1 MMVTFI
7 SQCEKNA
14 LKKTRRV
21 LDAFANRIGD
31 NTWQTVITE
40 DGLNTVKKMLRQTAS
55 KSTAVSCHWIRS
67 RARSQFL
74 WVVGNKSK
82 FDENGV
88 VPVNFT
94 ENEIS
99 QYTDNYQWNMIAVIQ
114 YAAAIAGLFHDFGKA
129 TVLFQKKIDATQ
141 NTEPFE
147 PYRHEWLSL
156 RLFQGFV
163 GNQADKRWLEA
174 LSQVERDQVSECFKD
189 GDGLDGNVNNNHPLK
204 DLSPFAQLVAWL
216 ILTHHK
222 LPIYPKWKK
231 NSQPTFDDIPEW
243 MDRNF
248 DAVWNS
254 HNCKDADQQVRL
266 ADNWNFEK
274 GLPYKSMH
282 WRSKACLI
290 ASEANAK
297 LNLQQYPET
306 DWLNQHL
313 FTTHVSRLCLM
324 LADHYHSAQEK
335 VTEEWRSPNY
345 TVWANTDKTKS
356 FKQQLDE
363 HLIGVAHHAQMVARS
378 LPKLNAS
385 LDSLEKNDVLES
397 NVEKKHKQAF
407 GWQDDARKCSE
418 KLAKSTVLK
427 GFFGINVASTGKG
440 KTLANAKII
449 YAIGGGT
456 GRKRFCVALGLRT
469 LTLQTGREYR
479 KKIKLNEEELA
490 IAVGGTA
497 VKQLFESQQNQQS
510 ADEYEKTGSES
521 QDELLD
527 PDLTLDYKGS
537 HAKHSLSEWTKQEKN
552 LDKLINAPVLVCTID
567 HLIPATEG
575 TKGGK
580 QIAPMLR
587 LLTSDLVLDEP
598 DDFGL
603 EDLPALCRLVH
614 WAGLLGSRVLLSTAT
629 MPPSLSYAL
638 FLAYKDGWGQYAKAN
653 IADWKGEISCAW
665 FDEFESRENVC
676 NDIKQ
681 FKSAHESFVKKHI
694 KNLNANVEVKRK
706 GAIIPIV
713 RSESEPIISSM
724 AQTIQ
729 KHMIELHHDHHQ
741 SRNDI
746 NISIGLVRMAN
757 IDPLVAVARELIAM
771 DVPDSETYIHYCVY
785 HSRYPLAVRSHLENK
800 LDKILKR
807 KDPDKIWNYLE
818 EKLKNSPSKNH
829 IFVVLASP
837 VAEVGRDHDFD
848 WAIVE
853 PSSMRSIIQL
863 SGRVLRHRSIVPLK
877 PNVLL
882 LNKNFKSLSGKKICF
897 NKPGFESDKIHINK
911 KTRNHFK
918 LAFTNHD
925 LCKILEDGQVQNIN
939 AMSRIT
945 LPEKYQTELVQEN
958 GIAIIKY
965 KNLVELEHKALGH
978 KLLAGVEAANVWWE
992 KYPQWCGE
1000 VQRQQRFRN
1009 SPKDEA
1015 YYLWISDE
1023 SNPARWQWKNEN
1035 VNPARFGE
1043 LTDISIDDIPP
1054 VDYGKG
1060 NDFWFDLDTKKIYS
1074 QLAEDLQIDTLAEVS
1089 RRFGEL
1095 RIVEYENTHQE
1106 YKYHPNL
1113 GVFRERGAG
1122 T

>member
-40 DGLNTVKKMLRQTAS
+40 EGLKTVKKMLRQTAT

-67 RARSQFL
+67 RSRSQFL
-74 WVVGNKSK
+74 WVVGNKRK
-82 FDENGV
+82 FDEQGV

-94 ENEIS
+94 EKEIS
-99 QYTDNYQWNMIAVIQ
+99 QYTDNYKWNMISVIQ
-114 YAAAIAGLFHDFGKA
+114 YAAAIAGMFHDFGKA
-129 TVLFQKKIDATQ
+129 SVLFQKKIDVKQ
-141 NTEPFE
+141 KTEKFE

-156 RLFQGFV
+156 RLFQRFV
-163 GNQADKRWLEA
+163 CNKTDKEWLEA
-174 LSQVERDQVSECFKD
+174 LSQVELDQVEECFKD
-189 GDGLDGNVNNNHPLK
+189 GLDGSVNNNHPMK
-204 DLSPFAQLVAWL
+204 NLSPFAQLVAWL

-222 LPIYPKWKK
+222 LPIYPKWKEQE
-231 NSQPTFDDIPEW
+231 NSPPAFKYISEW

-254 HNCKDADQQVRL
+254 PKCKDEAQQKRL
-266 ADNWNFEK
+266 AENWNFEK

-282 WRSKACLI
+282 WRSKVCLI

-297 LNLQQYPET
+297 LNLQQYQET
-306 DWLNQHL
+306 DWLNHHL
-313 FTTHVSRLCLM
+313 FTAHVSRLCLM
-324 LADHYHSAQEK
+324 LADHYYSAQEQA
-335 VTEEWRSPNY
+335 TEEWRSPSY
-345 TVWANTDKTKS
+345 TVWANTDKAKG

-363 HLIGVAHHAQMVARS
+363 HLIGVAHNAQMIARS
-378 LPKLNAS
+378 LPKFNAS

-418 KLAKSTVLK
+418 KLANATITK
-427 GFFGINVASTGKG
+427 GFFGINMASTGQG
-440 KTLANAKII
+440 KTLANAKIM

-456 GRKRFCVALGLRT
+456 GRNRFSVALGLRT

-479 KKIKLNEEELA
+479 KEIKLNEEELA

-497 VKQLFESQQNQQS
+497 VKQLFENQQNQES
-510 ADEYEKTGSES
+510 TIEYEKIGSES
-521 QDELLD
+521 QNELLD

-537 HAKHSLSEWTKQEKN
+537 IAKHSLSEWTAQEKN

-575 TKGGK
+575 AKGGK

-603 EDLPALCRLVH
+603 EDLPALCRFVH

-629 MPPSLSYAL
+629 MPPALSYAL
-638 FLAYKDGWGQYAKAN
+638 FQAYKDGWEQYAKAN
-653 IADWKGEISCAW
+653 IADWKGDISCAW
-665 FDEFESRENVC
+665 FDEFESKPGEYS
-676 NDIKQ
+676 DFTQ
-681 FKSAHESFVKKHI
+681 FKSAHESFVKKRI

-706 GAIIPIV
+706 GAIITIV

-741 SRNDI
+741 NQNDI

-771 DVPDSETYIHYCVY
+771 DVPDSETSIHYCVY

-800 LDKILKR
+800 LDRMLKR
-807 KDPDKIWNYLE
+807 KEPEEIWHYPE
-818 EKLKNSPSKNH
+818 IAEKLKNSPSKNH

-863 SGRVLRHRSIVPLK
+863 AGRVLRHRSIVPST
-877 PNVLL
+877 PNILL
-882 LNKNFKSLSGKKICF
+882 LNKNYKALWGNKICF
-897 NKPGFESDKIHINK
+897 NKPGFESDKIHTNNEM
-911 KTRNHFK
+911 RNHFK
-918 LAFTNHD
+918 LALINHD

-945 LPEKYQTELVQEN
+945 LPEKYQTELVQES

-978 KLLAGVEAANVWWE
+978 KLLSGVEAANVWWE

-1000 VQRQQRFRN
+1000 VQKQQRFRN

-1023 SNPARWQWKNEN
+1023 SSPGRWQCKNEN
-1035 VNPARFGE
+1035 VNPAEFGE

-1060 NDFWFDLDTKKIYS
+1060 NDFWFDLDTKTIYS

-1095 RIVEYENTHQE
+1095 RIVEYENTPVSYTHLTL
-1106 YKYHPNL
+1106 PTN
-1113 GVFRERGAG
+1113 
-1122 T
+1122 

>member
-7 SQCEKNA
+7 SQCEKKA

-40 DGLNTVKKMLRQTAS
+40 EGLNTVKKMLRQTAS

-67 RARSQFL
+67 RSRSQFL
-74 WVVGNKSK
+74 WVVGNKRK
-82 FDENGV
+82 FDEQGF

-99 QYTDNYQWNMIAVIQ
+99 QYTDNYQWKMIPVIQ

-129 TVLFQKKIDATQ
+129 TALFQKKIDAKKK
-141 NTEPFE
+141 NEKFE
-147 PYRHEWLSL
+147 PYRHEWVSL
-156 RLFQGFV
+156 RLFQTFV
-163 GNQADKRWLEA
+163 GNKTDKEWLDV
-174 LSQVERDQVSECFKD
+174 LSQVEQNQVSECFKD
-189 GDGLDGNVNNNHPLK
+189 GPDETVCDNNPMK
-204 DLSPFAQLVAWL
+204 YSKSPFAKLVAWL

-222 LPIYPKWKK
+222 LPIYPKQGYSRPK
-231 NSQPTFDDIPEW
+231 FEDIHEW

-248 DAVWNS
+248 DAAWNS
-254 HNCKDADQQVRL
+254 PKCKDEAQQKRL
-266 ADNWNFEK
+266 AENWNFER

-282 WRSKACLI
+282 WRSKVCLI

-297 LNLQQYPET
+297 LNLQQYQET

-324 LADHYHSAQEK
+324 LADHYYSAQEK
-335 VTEEWRSPNY
+335 VTEEWQSPNY
-345 TVWANTDKTKS
+345 TVWANTDKTKG

-363 HLIGVAHHAQMVARS
+363 HLIGVAHHSQRIARS
-378 LPKLNAS
+378 LPRLNTTLES
-385 LDSLEKNDVLES
+385 LDNNDVLES

-407 GWQDDARKCSE
+407 GWQDDARKCCE
-418 KLAKSTVLK
+418 KLAKFTVTK
-427 GFFGINVASTGKG
+427 GFFGINMASTGKG
-440 KTLANAKII
+440 KTLANAKIM

-497 VKQLFESQQNQQS
+497 VKQLFENQQNQES
-510 ADEYEKTGSES
+510 TDEYEKIGSES
-521 QDELLD
+521 QNELLD

-537 HAKHSLSEWTKQEKN
+537 IAKHSLSEWTAQEKN
-552 LDKLINAPVLVCTID
+552 LNMLINAPVLVCTID

-614 WAGLLGSRVLLSTAT
+614 WAGLMGSRVLLSTAT
-629 MPPSLSYAL
+629 MPPALSYAF
-638 FLAYKDGWGQYAKAN
+638 FLAYKAGWEQYAKAN
-653 IADWKGEISCAW
+653 ISDWKGEISCAW
-665 FDEFESRENVC
+665 FDEFESKEGEYSDYN
-676 NDIKQ
+676 Q
-681 FKSAHESFVKKHI
+681 FKFAHKRFVKKRI
-694 KNLNANVEVKRK
+694 KNLNANVEVQRK

-713 RSESEPIISSM
+713 RSESEPIISYM

-729 KHMIELHHDHHQ
+729 KHMMELHHDHHQ

-757 IDPLVAVARELIAM
+757 IDPIVAVARELIAM
-771 DVPDSETYIHYCVY
+771 DVPGSDTSIHYCVY
-785 HSRYPLAVRSHLENK
+785 HSRYPLSIRSHLENK
-800 LDKILKR
+800 LDRMLKR
-807 KDPDKIWNYLE
+807 KEPEKIWHHPE
-818 EKLKNSPSKNH
+818 IAEKLKNSPSKNH
-829 IFVVLASP
+829 IFVALASP
-837 VAEVGRDHDFD
+837 VAEVGRDHDYD

-863 SGRVLRHRSIVPLK
+863 AGRVLRHRSIVPST
-877 PNVLL
+877 PNILL
-882 LNKNFKSLSGKKICF
+882 LNKNIKALYDKKICF
-897 NKPGFESDKIHINK
+897 SKPGFESDKIHINE

-918 LAFTNHD
+918 LALTNHD
-925 LCKILEDGQVQNIN
+925 LCNILEDGQVQNIN
-939 AMSRIT
+939 AISRIT

-958 GIAIIKY
+958 GNAIIKY
-965 KNLVELEHKALGH
+965 KNLVELEHKALGD
-978 KLLAGVEAANVWWE
+978 KLLAGVEAANAWWE
-992 KYPQWCGE
+992 NYPQWCGE

-1023 SNPARWQWKNEN
+1023 SGPARWQWKNEN
-1035 VNPARFGE
+1035 VNPARFGK
-1043 LTDISIDDIPP
+1043 LVGISIDDIPS
-1054 VDYGKG
+1054 VDFGKG
-1060 NDFWFDLDTKKIYS
+1060 NDFWFELDAKNIYS
-1074 QLAEDLQIDTLAEVS
+1074 QLSEDLQIDTLAEVS